1 MLRTSALV
9 LVHLILYCPAPLH
22 AQDGDAARLIK
33 RLEAGLY
40 AAELKKTVDELKA
53 AAPDAATREA
63 ARKAL
68 DVNRA
73 KKLEAFR
80 KEFLRRGAQSL
91 PALRAE
97 LDGVRTQALA
107 LIFNP
112 TAYPEADHGKAA
124 QPKVDE
130 AVAKVRDLWE
140 NPVPKLLERDKTL
153 AKQAQDLK
161 VVVFDLIP
169 SLDGPPPP
177 AEAEWTRSL
186 LPEDP
191 GAARKFWTTPL
202 TPKEKEWL
210 AWNDRVAATNAKTAG
225 VPDACREQV
234 RILNDYRVMMGVHSL
249 EIDARLGKAAEKHSV
264 AMQKEGKIWHDG
276 SDGAP
281 DRRIRSE
288 GYPQA
293 ATGENVSSGPKSPA
307 EAHQAWFESSGHHR
321 NMLSSL
327 WSQIGV
333 GEAENY
339 WTQNFGNAKPAA
351 GNAPPRLPFAADKT
365 GR

>member
-1 MLRTSALV
+1 MRIRFAAGWM
-9 LVHLILYCPAPLH
+9 ILGSLAVQ
-22 AQDGDAARLIK
+22 AQDGDTARLIK
-33 RLEAGLY
+33 RLETTLY

-53 AAPDAATREA
+53 AAPDAATVES

-68 DVNRA
+68 EANRA
-73 KKLEAFR
+73 KKIEAFR
-80 KEFLRRGAQSL
+80 KEFLRRGPAGL

-97 LDGVRTQALA
+97 LDGLRTQALA

-112 TAYPEADHGKAA
+112 TVYPETDHGKAG

-130 AVAKVRDLWE
+130 AVAKVRELWE
-140 NPVPKLLERDKTL
+140 NPLPKLLERDKTL
-153 AKQAQDLK
+153 ARQAQDLK
-161 VVVFDLIP
+161 AVVFDLIP
-169 SLDGPPPP
+169 SLDGPPAPP
-177 AEAEWTRSL
+177 EAEWMRSL

-191 GAARKFWTTPL
+191 VAVRKFWTTPL

-210 AWNDRVAATNAKTAG
+210 AWNDRVAAYNAKVDGSAEN
-225 VPDACREQV
+225 AREQV
-234 RILNDYRVMMGVHSL
+234 RVLNDYRLMMGVHAM
-249 EIDARLGKAAEKHSV
+249 EIDARLCRSAAKHSA
-264 AMQKEGKIWHDG
+264 AMRKESRIWHDG
-276 SDGAP
+276 PDGKM
-281 DRRIRSE
+281 DGRIRAE

-293 ATGENVSSGPKSPA
+293 ATGENVSGGPKSPA

-333 GEAENY
+333 GEAETY